1 MIVDL
6 NEERRKKQR
15 GDRWDRWFAILEQDA
30 LIETKSRAFRALW
43 IEYQDASAGRK
54 REILLSLREQYR
66 ALPSIF
72 RRSFGKNCIDG
83 SMISKKKK
91 FDVARG
97 PKATGVMFGR
107 FMFVRG
113 GHDAA

>member
-43 IEYQDASAGRK
+43 IEYQ
-54 REILLSLREQYR
+54 EREQR
-66 ALPSIF
+66 PHH
-72 RRSFGKNCIDG
+72 G
-83 SMISKKKK
+83 
-91 FDVARG
+91 
-97 PKATGVMFGR
+97 
-107 FMFVRG
+107 
-113 GHDAA
+113 

>member
-66 ALPSIF
+66 ALPTHIQEELWQELYRWLDDFEEEEVRCGERAESD
-72 RRSFGKNCIDG
+72 RRYVWTFY
-83 SMISKKKK
+83 
-91 FDVARG
+91 
-97 PKATGVMFGR
+97 
-107 FMFVRG
+107 VRERW
-113 GHDAA
+113 A